1 MKGMICMRKKILTCI
16 LAVALLA
23 AISSVVAA
31 AAQGI
36 SNAMVDENGKVVDIE
51 KHVENV
57 SREPEEI
64 KKQIIEEEEQLKSNP
79 STVIIN
85 SRANSDEDLAEL
97 REKAEAA
104 EKNADYLRELFEN
117 GIKIVNRYSDT
128 KLDENVDN
136 LQEIDRDMIEAIVI
150 VLEDNLLTQNDAD
163 ILKEC
168 IAQKYFIVLSTDPIY
183 QRINTILGIEP

>member
-1 MKGMICMRKKILTCI
+1 M
-16 LAVALLA
+16 
-23 AISSVVAA
+23 
-31 AAQGI
+31 
-36 SNAMVDENGKVVDIE
+36 
-51 KHVENV
+51 
-57 SREPEEI
+57 
-64 KKQIIEEEEQLKSNP
+64 
-79 STVIIN
+79 IIN
-85 SRANSDEDLAEL
+85 SRANSDEDFAEL

-168 IAQKYFIVLSTDPIY
+168 IAQKYFIVLNTDPIY

>member
-16 LAVALLA
+16 LVVALLA
-23 AISSVVAA
+23 AISSVVAV

-57 SREPEEI
+57 SREPEKI

-85 SRANSDEDLAEL
+85 SRANSDEDFAEL

>member
-1 MKGMICMRKKILTCI
+1 MRKKILTCI